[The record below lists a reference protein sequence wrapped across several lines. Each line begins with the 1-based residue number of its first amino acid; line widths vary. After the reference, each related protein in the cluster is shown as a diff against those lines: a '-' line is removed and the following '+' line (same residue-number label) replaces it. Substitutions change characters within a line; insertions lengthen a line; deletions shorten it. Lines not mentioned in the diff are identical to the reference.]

1 MAHQYSPAF
10 ERVGRGITRHSAL
23 VILVWILIAVGTNLA
38 WPQLE
43 TVANER
49 SVAPFPSD
57 APSISAMHEMAEK
70 FNQKGADNVAIVAMT
85 NPGGYN
91 LGARA
96 HYSALVQRLNEGGA
110 TTFVQDLLGAAD
122 AQSNPTLRKQVL
134 SADGTAWYLLVG
146 VRGDLGSPEAMQ
158 SLKSIKNT
166 VARTFD
172 GSTVTARVTGNAATM
187 GDVAVQ
193 AISDTRLVG
202 AITFAVITVLLLV
215 IYRSVFTASLPLIVM
230 GMSVVV
236 ARGTVAGLSLLGM
249 PISSTSSA
257 LMVAIVAGAC
267 VNYTVFYISR
277 YHENLRLGLR
287 PDEAIARTSGSMT
300 RVILA
305 TAATVAIANL
315 AQVTAKLQALAA
327 SGPAVAVAITIGF
340 LVTVT
345 MLPAILHLAAKRGI
359 GFPKAAL
366 TEQLWRRI
374 GVYVVRNPVVTLL
387 VALLTLGGLA
397 AFAPSMRFSYDDRA
411 AQPKGTDSS
420 EGYAMLN
427 AHFPSDSMLPQYLII
442 NSPKDLR
449 TPEGLA
455 DLEQMAQRV
464 SQLPGVTR
472 IVGITRPDGSKIT
485 QATLAWQI
493 GTMGK
498 QLARAKDSA
507 KNYVP
512 QLDRV
517 QQIADLV
524 SQLAQEFDA
533 NELSRIN
540 SLMTQAFS
548 QAGSATGQLNR
559 YSSLLDRLSKS
570 GPQLDQ
576 LAGLAPTLKTTA
588 MTLTS
593 AIALIEPIYSSM
605 KGSRVCT
612 DLPQCVQLRNQLAVL
627 IESKNSGA
635 LAALGSVS
643 TAIDAMA
650 QSGTPPSKL
659 ISDMKGQLATAQ
671 SYIRRIGE
679 FKARYDRANDVLRRV
694 QLLGLSNEDAEQ
706 MGDRVRE
713 MRRQT
718 EEAMGGLTELAAY
731 LQTVGTSAKSPSAS
745 GFYLPDGILSTGDF
759 GSAAALF
766 ISPDGKMARY
776 MLQTSVDPYSPR
788 AMELTRLIASTARE
802 ATPNTSLAGAEVAVG
817 GLSAIL
823 GDLREVFK
831 RDFVEIIVVTLLI
844 ILAVMCLLL
853 RSIVAPVYLLATVI
867 LTYLAALGAGVLLF
881 QVILGKQLYWAVPA
895 MTFVLVV
902 AVGADY
908 NMLYMSRL
916 REESQKGFRI
926 GVLRSVGYTGSVIT
940 SAGMIFAAAMFGMM
954 AGSISMMYQMGFI
967 IGAGILIDTFIVRT
981 LIVPAIAT
989 VLGSKSWW
997 PAKS

>member
-23 VILVWILIAVGTNLA
+23 VILLWILIAVGTNAL

-49 SVAPFPSD
+49 SVPPFPSD
-57 APSISAMHEMAEK
+57 APSISAMHDMAQK
-70 FNQKGADNVAIVAMT
+70 FNQQGADNVAIVAMT
-85 NPGGYN
+85 NPGGYDI
-91 LGARA
+91 GARA
-96 HYSALVQRLNEGGA
+96 HYTALVDRLKAGGS
-110 TTFVQDLLGAAD
+110 TSFIQDMLGAAD
-122 AQSNPTLRKQVL
+122 AQSNPALRKQVV
-134 SADGTAWYLLVG
+134 STDGKAWFLLVG
-146 VRGDLGSPEAMQ
+146 LRGDLGSPEAMQ

-166 VARTFD
+166 VSQTFQ
-172 GSTVTARVTGNAATM
+172 GSTVQARVTGNAATM

-202 AITFAVITVLLLV
+202 AITFAVITILLLL

-230 GMSVVV
+230 GMSVAV
-236 ARGTVAGLSLLGM
+236 ARGTVAGLSMLGM

-277 YHENLRLGLR
+277 YHENLRLGQR

-327 SGPAVAVAITIGF
+327 SGPAVAVAISIGF

-345 MLPAILHLAAKRGI
+345 MLPAILHLAAKRKV

-366 TEQLWRRI
+366 TESLWRRI

-387 VALLTLGGLA
+387 VALLMLGGLC
-397 AFAPSMRFSYDDRA
+397 AFAPSMMFSYDDRA
-411 AQPKGTDSS
+411 AQPKGTESS

-427 AHFPSDSMLPQYLII
+427 AHFPADSMLPQYLII
-442 NSPKDLR
+442 NSNKDLR
-449 TPEGLA
+449 TPESLA
-455 DLEQMAQRV
+455 DLDQMAQRV
-464 SQLPGVTR
+464 SQLPGITR

-498 QLARAKDSA
+498 QLARAGDTA

-524 SQLAQEFDA
+524 SQLAKEFDA
-533 NELSRIN
+533 NELTQIN
-540 SLMTQAFS
+540 SLITQAFS
-548 QAGSATGQLNR
+548 QAGSASGQLSQ
-559 YSSLLDRLSKS
+559 YSVLLNQLAKS

-576 LAGLAPTLKTTA
+576 LAGLAPTVRTTA
-588 MTLTS
+588 ATLTS
-593 AIALIEPIYSSM
+593 AISLIEPIYSTM
-605 KGSRVCT
+605 KASQSCT
-612 DLPQCVQLRNQLAVL
+612 DLTQCVDLRKQLAVL
-627 IESKNSGA
+627 IDSKNSGA

-643 TAIDAMA
+643 ATIDTMA
-650 QSGTPPSKL
+650 QSGTPPSKM
-659 ISDMKGQLATAQ
+659 ISTMKDQLTAAQ

-694 QLLGLSNEDAEQ
+694 QLLGISNDDAEK

-731 LQTVGTSAKSPSAS
+731 LQTVGTAAKSPSAS
-745 GFYLPDGILSTGDF
+745 GFYLPSRMLSTGDF
-759 GSAAALF
+759 SSAASLF

-776 MLQTSVDPYSPR
+776 MIQTSVDPYSPQ
-788 AMELTRLIASTARE
+788 AMELTRLVASTARD
-802 ATPNTSLAGAEVAVG
+802 ATPNTSLAGSKVAVG
-817 GLSAIL
+817 GLPAIL
-823 GDLREVFK
+823 GDLRDVFK
-831 RDFVEIIVVTLLI
+831 RDFIEIIIVTLLI

-853 RSIVAPVYLLATVI
+853 RSIVAPIYLLATVI
-867 LTYLAALGAGVLLF
+867 LTYLAALGTGVLVF
-881 QVILGKQLYWAVPA
+881 QVILGKEIYWAVPA

-926 GVLRSVGYTGSVIT
+926 GVLRAVGHTGSVIT

-954 AGSISMMYQMGFI
+954 AGSISMMYQMGFV

-989 VLGSKSWW
+989 VLGPKSWW